1 VKPLEPKLGGPVS
14 GNSIPPVDYLSWY
27 VPRLKE
33 NRPHDLS
40 QSGFAYDWGVKAD
53 SGAMLS
59 FWKSGQDPAQW
70 VADRYGVELNQVC
83 IAHGACQSISLAILA
98 ALPQDAPRAVG
109 VEMPSFAV
117 VSQSAR
123 LLGCEVIPFH
133 RGPSEGPWE
142 LNRDEI
148 LEILPK
154 VGVLALTPVM
164 NPTGEM
170 ISEDDQKWLIKVT
183 QEAGVN
189 IVSDEVYLD
198 AAKGTEFYRPMY
210 EFAENSISI
219 NSLTKTY
226 GLGPIRFGWMIGE
239 PNLIQNAK
247 NAFQNMQG
255 LTSAPTVSI
264 AEAVFSRLD
273 EALEGIW
280 QARQQNL
287 PKLIEVLESHGIE
300 WTPPPFGIF
309 GAFSIGVDAVEAMDK
324 YGKPLGLL
332 ATPGGMFHS
341 DLKHYLRIAWGGS
354 AESFAEAMPVLS
366 QFLTSIQ
373 EGNA

>member
-1 VKPLEPKLGGPVS
+1 MS
-14 GNSIPPVDYLSWY
+14 GNSIPSVDYLSWY
-27 VPRLKE
+27 IPRLKE

-40 QSGFAYDWGVKAD
+40 QSGFAYDWDVQANTGE
-53 SGAMLS
+53 MLG
-59 FWKSGQDPAQW
+59 FWKSGQDPAEW
-70 VADRYGVELNQVC
+70 VAKRYEVDVNQVC
-83 IAHGACQSISLAILA
+83 VAHGACQSISVAILA
-98 ALPQDAPRAVG
+98 ALPEDGPRAVG

-133 RGPSEGPWE
+133 RGPNDGPWK
-142 LNRDEI
+142 LNRQEI

-154 VGVLALTPVM
+154 VGVLAMTPVM

-170 ISEDDQKWLIKVT
+170 ISEEDQEWLIEVT
-183 QEAGVN
+183 KEAGVN

-210 EFAENSISI
+210 KIAGNAISI

-226 GLGPIRFGWMIGE
+226 GLGPIRFGWMIG
-239 PNLIQNAK
+239 PPDLIQNAK
-247 NAFQNMQG
+247 HAFQNMQG
-255 LTSAPTVSI
+255 LASAPTVSI
-264 AEAVFSRLD
+264 AKAVFSRLD

-280 QARQQNL
+280 EARKQNL
-287 PKLIEVLESHGIE
+287 PKLHRVLEKHGIE
-300 WTPPPFGIF
+300 WNPPPFGIF
-309 GAFSIGVDAVEAMDK
+309 GAFSIGVDAVEAMHN

-341 DLKHYLRIAWGGS
+341 ELKDYIRIAWGGS
-354 AESFAEAMPVLS
+354 PESFDSAMPVLS
-366 QFLTSIQ
+366 KFLTSIQ

>member
-1 VKPLEPKLGGPVS
+1 MEPRLGGPVS

-33 NRPHDLS
+33 QRPHDLS
-40 QSGFAYDWGVKAD
+40 QSGFAYDWGVDAD
-53 SGAMLS
+53 SEKMLN
-59 FWKSGQDPAQW
+59 FWTSGRDPAQW
-70 VADRYGVELNQVC
+70 VADRYGVETNQVC
-83 IAHGACQSISLAILA
+83 VAHGACQSISLAILA
-98 ALPQDAPRAVG
+98 ALPENRPRAVG

-123 LLGCEVIPFH
+123 LLGCEVIPYH
-133 RGPSEGPWE
+133 RGPNEGPWT
-142 LNRDEI
+142 LNRQEI

-154 VGVLALTPVM
+154 VGVLAMTPVM

-170 ISEDDQKWLIKVT
+170 ISEEDQQWLIEVT
-183 QEAGVN
+183 QAAGVN

-198 AAKGTEFYRPMY
+198 AAKGTGFYRPMY
-210 EFAENSISI
+210 KISKNSISI

-226 GLGPIRFGWMIGE
+226 GLGPIRFGWMIG
-239 PNLIQNAK
+239 PTDLIQNAK

-255 LTSAPTVSI
+255 LASAPTVSI
-264 AEAVFSRLD
+264 AESVFSRLD

-280 QARQQNL
+280 EAREQNL
-287 PKLIEVLESHGIE
+287 PKLVKVLQSHGID

-309 GAFSIGVDAVEAMDK
+309 GAFSIGVDAVDAMDR

-341 DLKHYLRIAWGGS
+341 DLKQYLRIAWGGS
-354 AESFAEAMPVLS
+354 PESFEAAMPVLS
-366 QFLTSIQ
+366 QFITSIQ

>member
-1 VKPLEPKLGGPVS
+1 MIVVEPRLGGPVS
-14 GNSIPPVDYLSWY
+14 GDEIPPVDYLSWY
-27 VPRLKE
+27 IPRLQE

-40 QSGFAYDWGVKAD
+40 QSGFAHDWD
-53 SGAMLS
+53 FDLS
-59 FWKSGQDPAQW
+59 SEQLLGFWKSGEDPAQW
-70 VADRYGVELNQVC
+70 VAERHGVHLNQVC
-83 IAHGACQSISLAILA
+83 ITHGASQAISLAILA
-98 ALPQDAPRAVG
+98 ALPKDGPRAVG

-133 RGPSEGPWE
+133 RGPNQGPWT
-142 LNRDEI
+142 LNREEVMD
-148 LEILPK
+148 ILPK
-154 VGVLALTPVM
+154 VGVIALTPVM

-170 ISEDDQKWLIKVT
+170 ISEDDQDWLIDVT
-183 QEAGVN
+183 TKAGVN

-210 EFAENSISI
+210 LKSYNVISV

-226 GLGPIRFGWMIGE
+226 GLGPLRFGWMIGASE
-239 PNLIQNAK
+239 LIQNAI

-255 LTSAPTVSI
+255 MASAPSVSI
-264 AEAVFSRLD
+264 AGEVFPRLD
-273 EALEGIW
+273 EALDAIW
-280 QARQQNL
+280 VARKENL
-287 PKLIEVLESHGIE
+287 PKLMDILDKHGID

-309 GAFSIGVDAVEAMDK
+309 GAFPIGVDAVKALAEH
-324 YGKPLGLL
+324 GKPLGLL

-341 DLKHYLRIAWGGS
+341 ELKNHLRIAWGGDPK
-354 AESFAEAMPVLS
+354 AFEEAMPVLS
-366 QFLTSIQ
+366 RFLTSIQ

>member
-1 VKPLEPKLGGPVS
+1 MEPRLGGPVS

-27 VPRLKE
+27 IPRLKE
-33 NRPHDLS
+33 QRPHDLS
-40 QSGFAYDWGVKAD
+40 QSGFEYDWGIEAN
-53 SGAMLS
+53 AEEMLN
-59 FWKSGQDPAQW
+59 FWTSGQDPAQW
-70 VADRYGVELNQVC
+70 VANRYDVDVNQVC

-98 ALPQDAPRAVG
+98 ALPENGPRVVG

-123 LLGCEVIPFH
+123 LLGCEVIPYH
-133 RGPSEGPWE
+133 RGPEDGPWK
-142 LNRDEI
+142 LNRQEI

-154 VGVLALTPVM
+154 VGVLAMTPVM

-170 ISEDDQKWLIKVT
+170 ISEDDQRWLIEVT
-183 QEAGVN
+183 KAAGVN

-210 EFAENSISI
+210 KYANHSISI

-226 GLGPIRFGWMIGE
+226 GLGPIRFGWMIGA
-239 PNLIQNAK
+239 PDLIQNAK

-264 AEAVFSRLD
+264 AESVFSRLD

-280 QARQQNL
+280 KAREQNL
-287 PKLIEVLESHGIE
+287 PKLVKVLEAHGID

-309 GAFSIGVDAVEAMDK
+309 GAFPIGVDAVEAMDRF
-324 YGKPLGLL
+324 GKPLGLL
-332 ATPGGMFHS
+332 ATPGGMFHA
-341 DLKHYLRIAWGGS
+341 DLKQYLRIAWGGS
-354 AESFAEAMPVLS
+354 AESFESAMPVLS

-373 EGNA
+373 EVNA

>member
-1 VKPLEPKLGGPVS
+1 MILVEPRLGGPVS
-14 GNSIPPVDYLSWY
+14 GEVIPPVDYLSWY
-27 VPRLKE
+27 VPRLQE

-40 QSGFAYDWGVKAD
+40 QSGFAHDWD
-53 SGAMLS
+53 FDLS
-59 FWKSGQDPAQW
+59 SEELLGFWKSGEDPAQW
-70 VADRYGVELNQVC
+70 VAERYGVDLNQVC
-83 IAHGACQSISLAILA
+83 IAHGACQAISLAILA
-98 ALPQDAPRAVG
+98 ALPKDGPRAVG

-133 RGPSEGPWE
+133 RGPNQGPWT
-142 LNRDEI
+142 LNREEVMD
-148 LEILPK
+148 ILPK
-154 VGVLALTPVM
+154 VGVIALTPVM

-170 ISEDDQKWLIKVT
+170 ISEEDQDWLIDVT
-183 QEAGVN
+183 TKAGVN

-210 EFAENSISI
+210 LESDNAISV

-226 GLGPIRFGWMIGE
+226 GLGPLRFGWMIGP

-255 LTSAPTVSI
+255 MTSSPSVSI
-264 AEAVFSRLD
+264 AGQVFPRLD
-273 EALEGIW
+273 EALDAIW
-280 QARQQNL
+280 VARKENL
-287 PKLIEVLESHGIE
+287 PKLIDVLEEHGID
-300 WTPPPFGIF
+300 WAPPPFGIF
-309 GAFSIGVDAVEAMDK
+309 GAFPIGVDAVKALAEH
-324 YGKPLGLL
+324 GKPLGLL

-341 DLKHYLRIAWGGS
+341 GLQNHLRIAWGGDPK
-354 AESFAEAMPVLS
+354 AFEEAMPVLS
-366 QFLTSIQ
+366 RFLTSIQ

>member
-1 VKPLEPKLGGPVS
+1 MIVVEPRLGGPVS
-14 GNSIPPVDYLSWY
+14 GDEIPPVDYLSWY
-27 VPRLKE
+27 IPRLQE

-40 QSGFAYDWGVKAD
+40 QSGFAHDWD
-53 SGAMLS
+53 FDLS
-59 FWKSGQDPAQW
+59 SEQLLGFWKSGEDPAQW
-70 VADRYGVELNQVC
+70 VAERHGVHLNQVC
-83 IAHGACQSISLAILA
+83 ITHGASQAISLAILA
-98 ALPQDAPRAVG
+98 ALPKDGPRAVG

-133 RGPSEGPWE
+133 RGPNQGPWT
-142 LNRDEI
+142 LNREEVM
-148 LEILPK
+148 EILPK
-154 VGVLALTPVM
+154 VGVIALTPVM

-170 ISEDDQKWLIKVT
+170 ISEDDQDWLIDVT
-183 QEAGVN
+183 TKAGVN

-210 EFAENSISI
+210 LKSYNVISV

-226 GLGPIRFGWMIGE
+226 GLGPLRFGWMIGASE
-239 PNLIQNAK
+239 LIQNAI

-255 LTSAPTVSI
+255 MASAPSVSI
-264 AEAVFSRLD
+264 AGEVFPRLD
-273 EALEGIW
+273 EALDAIW
-280 QARQQNL
+280 VARKENL
-287 PKLIEVLESHGIE
+287 PKLMDILDKHGID

-309 GAFSIGVDAVEAMDK
+309 GAFPIGVDAVKALAEH
-324 YGKPLGLL
+324 GKPLGLL

-341 DLKHYLRIAWGGS
+341 ELKNHLRIAWGGDPK
-354 AESFAEAMPVLS
+354 AFEEAMPVLS
-366 QFLTSIQ
+366 RFLTSIQ

>member
-1 VKPLEPKLGGPVS
+1 MIVVEPRLGGPVS
-14 GNSIPPVDYLSWY
+14 GDEIPPVDYLSWY
-27 VPRLKE
+27 VPRLQE

-40 QSGFAYDWGVKAD
+40 QSGFAHDWD
-53 SGAMLS
+53 FDLS
-59 FWKSGQDPAQW
+59 SEQLLGFWKSGEDPAQW
-70 VADRYGVELNQVC
+70 VAERHGVHLNQVC
-83 IAHGACQSISLAILA
+83 ITHGASQAISLAILA
-98 ALPQDAPRAVG
+98 ALPKDGPRAVG

-133 RGPSEGPWE
+133 RGPNQGPWT
-142 LNRDEI
+142 LNREEVMD
-148 LEILPK
+148 ILPK
-154 VGVLALTPVM
+154 VGVIALTPVM

-170 ISEDDQKWLIKVT
+170 ISEDDQDWLIDVT
-183 QEAGVN
+183 TKAGVN

-210 EFAENSISI
+210 LKSYNVISV

-226 GLGPIRFGWMIGE
+226 GLGPLRFGWMIGASE
-239 PNLIQNAK
+239 LIQNAI

-255 LTSAPTVSI
+255 MASAPSVSI
-264 AEAVFSRLD
+264 AGAVFPRLD
-273 EALEGIW
+273 EALDAIW
-280 QARQQNL
+280 VARKENL
-287 PKLIEVLESHGIE
+287 PKLMDILDKHGID

-309 GAFSIGVDAVEAMDK
+309 GAFPIGVDAVKALAEH
-324 YGKPLGLL
+324 GKPLGLL

-341 DLKHYLRIAWGGS
+341 ELKNHLRIAWGGDPK
-354 AESFAEAMPVLS
+354 AFEEAMPVLS
-366 QFLTSIQ
+366 RFLTSIQ